1 VYDNARSDLNS
12 DQPVLGGGLV
22 EVLPSLIGTGR
33 SGRLS
38 ATQDDGPRFEM
49 WIDHGRVVH
58 AAWGHMRALS
68 ALEMAAVYLPRA
80 NFVFSEGQRSGT
92 RSFDLSPTDL
102 RVRLAEVAREGAALT
117 ALIPGP
123 QAVPSSLQLLPTRLA
138 RDFEAQRVLD
148 QIDGHRT
155 VAELVDDRQPLIV
168 LRGLARLVEQGVIT
182 FEPTETLQAPPAPEP
197 APVAATVEGAPPTSA
212 PANRVMRPLALAL
225 ALGVLVL
232 VIVFAVRSV
241 NVARQAEVPGA
252 PSANASVAG
261 VQTRSATEPTPVQP
275 AATAAPTAPA
285 QEAPVV
291 APALATQ
298 PSPTVAPPTQPPA
311 PTLAPPTPTAPPAF
325 TPTAAPRIL
334 LDETFTSG
342 APGWPNAPNAAAF
355 WDARGYHL
363 EPRLAGQH
371 LAVAAPVGTSL
382 TDIAVTG
389 LLRKS
394 GGPSGGGY
402 GLILRA
408 QGATL
413 DGTAQGGRYYV
424 FEVGDRG
431 EVGAWRRQEDRW
443 VELKPWTASEAVHSG
458 IAENRLEV
466 RTTGSQFTFIVN
478 DAQVAQLTDAT
489 LTSGAVGVFTG
500 GDGNQVVLERFT
512 ATAI

>member
-1 VYDNARSDLNS
+1 MYDNARSDLNS

-102 RVRLAEVAREGAALT
+102 TVRLAEVARQGAALT

-212 PANRVMRPLALAL
+212 PANRVTRPLALAL

-232 VIVFAVRSV
+232 VIVFAVCSV
-241 NVARQAEVPGA
+241 NVARQAEVPGVA
-252 PSANASVAG
+252 SRNASVAG
-261 VQTRSATEPTPVQP
+261 VQTRSATE
-275 AATAAPTAPA
+275 
-285 QEAPVV
+285 
-291 APALATQ
+291 
-298 PSPTVAPPTQPPA
+298 
-311 PTLAPPTPTAPPAF
+311 PTPTAPPAF

-342 APGWPNAPNAAAF
+342 APGWPNAPNAATF